1 MKLAILA
8 ITANGARLGAR
19 LRGAL
24 PEAELHVLRKYAPC
38 VADAHR
44 PFDGLAQRVA
54 ELWRQGQGLIF
65 VMAAGIV
72 VRTIAGHLQS
82 KACDPAVVVLDEK
95 GCFAVSLL
103 SGHLGGGNALARQC
117 AAVLGGQAVITTATD
132 VNDLPSFDLLA
143 QQEGLL
149 IEDLAQVKG
158 LNALLLDG
166 AEIALIDDSG
176 RLFPHLAGLPNVK
189 RCDDLAAA
197 EQSGSEGL
205 VLVSNRQLPQPTGSR
220 KRLLLHPKNLFLG
233 IGCNRGTTAAEI
245 DQVVARELQRLE
257 LSPKSL
263 AAIGSATAKQDEQ
276 GLLAYAEGAGL
287 PLFFYDSATLNG
299 VTVPSPPSTVVQ
311 KAIGATG
318 VAEPAALLAAGE
330 GGRLLLPKIKSG
342 NVTLAIAETPA

>member
-19 LRGAL
+19 LRDAL
-24 PEAELHVLRKYAPC
+24 PEGELHVLRRYAPG
-38 VADAHR
+38 VAGAHR

-65 VMAAGIV
+65 VMATGIV
-72 VRTIAGHLQS
+72 VRSIAGHLHS
-82 KACDPAVVVLDEK
+82 KATDPAVVVLDEK
-95 GCFAVSLL
+95 GCFAISLL
-103 SGHLGGGNALARQC
+103 SGHLGGGNALAREC

-132 VNDLPSFDLLA
+132 VNGLPSFDLLA

-166 AEIALIDDSG
+166 AEIAVVDAGG
-176 RLFPHLAGLPNVK
+176 RLFPHLVGLPNL
-189 RCDDLAAA
+189 RLYPDLSAA
-197 EQSGSEGL
+197 EASAAQGL
-205 VLVSNRQLPQPTGSR
+205 VLVGNRQLPPVLDGR
-220 KRLLLHPKNLFLG
+220 KRLLLRPKNLFLG

-245 DQVVARELQRLE
+245 EQVVARELQRLE

-276 GLLAYAEGAGL
+276 GLLAYAKGAGL
-287 PLFFYDSATLNG
+287 PLFFFDSATLNG

-318 VAEPAALLAAGE
+318 VAEPAALLAAGV
-330 GGRLLLPKIKSG
+330 GRLLLKKVKSG
-342 NVTLAIAETPA
+342 NVTLAIAEESP